1 MNKYTWTVNNDLIW
15 TTEYFVNYKECRKQ
29 AFEQFYNMVQMINV
43 KIINQNGRII
53 EYYEL
58 SKIDKEYIFNKPK
71 KERYKQLS
79 LFDNL

>member
-1 MNKYTWTVNNDLIW
+1 MEKYTWTVNNDLIC
-15 TTEYFVNYKECRKQ
+15 TTYYFINYKECRRQ

-43 KIINQNGRII
+43 KILNQKGRVI
-53 EYYEL
+53 EYFEL
-58 SKIDKEYIFNKPK
+58 TQNDKDYIFNKPK